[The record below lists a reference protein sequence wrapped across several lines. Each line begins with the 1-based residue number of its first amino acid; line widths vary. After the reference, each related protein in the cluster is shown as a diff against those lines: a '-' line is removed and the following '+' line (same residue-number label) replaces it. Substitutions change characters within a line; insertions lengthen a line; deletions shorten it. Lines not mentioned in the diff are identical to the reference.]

1 MQRLLLGVT
10 IIFLYSC
17 TSLVVPEVPEYRLNQ
32 TGDLIVSDSSNLW
45 RFFESRRP
53 RRVLQATLI
62 VKNMNPKK
70 QYQINLA
77 DSFVDI
83 NGVREKISCK
93 DTQNSNQIQL
103 KESAQAKI
111 ICDLELHATEQNKLG
126 IKDTRAVLNIPTD
139 QNVIQIDRL
148 FRIEEFQ

>member
-1 MQRLLLGVT
+1 MQR
-10 IIFLYSC
+10 IFLGMTFVFLCSC

-32 TGDLIVSDSSNLW
+32 SGDLIVSDSSNLW

-53 RRVLQATLI
+53 RKVLQATLI

-70 QYQINLA
+70 NYQINLA
-77 DSFVDI
+77 DSYVDI
-83 NGVREKISCK
+83 NGVHEKVPCK
-93 DTQNSNQIQL
+93 DVQNSNQTQL
-103 KESAQAKI
+103 QAGAQTKI
-111 ICDLELHATEQNKLG
+111 ICDFELHATEQNKLG
-126 IKDTRAVLNIPTD
+126 AKDTRVVLKIPTD